1 MRLSIILNMYNTAVF
16 MPRCIDSLLR
26 QDIPASDYEVIMVND
41 GSPDDSLAMAE
52 RYVADSE
59 AARQCGEAYPLMR
72 VCSHPNKGL
81 AGARNTGIDA
91 AHGEYLCFV
100 DPDDYI
106 QENSLSALLRR
117 MDSDQLDMLRFNY
130 QKVDEAY
137 NPLPDSSIE
146 ANFDYSPEI
155 MSGIDFLANR
165 LTISCY
171 VWAYIYR
178 TSFVRESGVR
188 FIEGC
193 FFDDTPWLPRIL
205 QKAERVSCSN
215 IRHQFYLQ
223 RGGSMV
229 HSINPAGIKR
239 KVEGQLMLVD
249 ILSEQKKA
257 AHSSVTQWYD
267 MMLAHTVLSLLSSL
281 AVVDLA
287 EAKVCCSRLRQ
298 AHVFPLSE
306 VRLPGKSRRKVRMLN
321 FCPNLFLTVLNLKN
335 K

>member
-26 QDIPASDYEVIMVND
+26 QDIPASDYEIIMVND

-52 RYVADSE
+52 RYIADSE
-59 AARQCGEAYPLMR
+59 AARQRGEAYPLMR

-106 QENSLSALLRR
+106 QENSLSALLQR
-117 MDSDQLDMLRFNY
+117 MESDHLDMLRFNY

-178 TSFVRESGVR
+178 TAFVRESGVR

-239 KVEGQLMLVD
+239 KVEGQMKVIE
-249 ILSEQKKA
+249 ILQ
-257 AHSSVTQWYD
+257 TQRKNADTKVHCWYD
-267 MMLAHTVLSLLSSL
+267 VMIANLVVSLLTSM
-281 AVVDLA
+281 VVVSCLDAICLY
-287 EAKVCCSRLRQ
+287 RILRKQ
-298 AHVFPLSE
+298 AVFPIAKNLTPPKIA
-306 VRLPGKSRRKVRMLN
+306 LKACLLN
-321 FCPNLFLTVLNLKN
+321 SIPILFLLTVHIKN
-335 K
+335 R